1 MTAIIV
7 WACIIGYIGAG
18 AALHSKFAL
27 AQFRA
32 NEGKYYS
39 NKPNEAAGWAVLQS
53 LIWPVYFIIWRSTG
67 LINDDIELQEEM
79 KKVREQITEQKRIE
93 RTRAQIEL
101 AEFDRRMRDAK

>member
-1 MTAIIV
+1 MTALIV

-32 NEGKYYS
+32 SKGKYYS
-39 NKPNEAAGWAVLQS
+39 NKPSEAAGYAALQS

-67 LINDDIELQEEM
+67 LIYDDIELQEEM
-79 KKVREQITEQKRIE
+79 KKVRERITEQKRLE

-101 AEFDRRMRDAK
+101 AEFDRRMRETE